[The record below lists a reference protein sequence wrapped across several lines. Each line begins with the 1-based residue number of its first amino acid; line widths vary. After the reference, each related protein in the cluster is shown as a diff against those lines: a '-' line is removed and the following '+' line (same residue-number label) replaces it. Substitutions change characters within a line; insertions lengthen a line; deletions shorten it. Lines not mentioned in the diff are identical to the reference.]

1 LAEYRNPQQ
10 DPNSPMDTRRMV
22 MVFAFTFIMMMVA
35 QQFLFKNNKPSP
47 SAQEAAKQ
55 QQQQQTAQS
64 SAQPTAAPA
73 VAGAAQ
79 KSAAPVKQATAETET
94 IVENDL
100 YKITFTNRGGQVK
113 SWILKKYK
121 DEKGN
126 PLELVH
132 TQAAQEWGY
141 PLSFWTGNSD
151 LTTKLNSA
159 MYVEGEVAGILMGE
173 ETAKINV
180 EASQPGSHTLKAPTT
195 IVFEYSDGDLVAKKT
210 FAFQANSYVVNVA
223 TEVTHGGAYVTAL
236 PAWPAGF
243 GDVTLPATYA
253 QQRIDYE
260 FGDNLERLKPDKKGK
275 EISSGNVIR
284 GPLSWGGALDQYF
297 AAVFLPDKPKEAS
310 LVTLRN
316 AIEIPKDA
324 KHPEGDKQ
332 KLEVLGAAA
341 GTLNAPVSERLF
353 AGPKDVDVLGSVR
366 ANGPEGQPN
375 AGPDLKSTL
384 DFGMFAIIAR
394 PLFAWAKWTQ
404 QHVVSNWGWCIV
416 VLTVIINLVLLPLR
430 ISSMKS
436 MLKMQKVQPQ
446 MKAIQD
452 RYKKLKMTDPKRQD
466 MNVEIGELYK
476 KHGINPLGGCLPIVI
491 QMPFLFAFYAMLANV
506 TELRQANWLWIKDL
520 SSPDPWFL
528 IPILVVVTQLILQRM
543 SPSGGMDPQQQKM
556 MNLMMPLMIGF
567 FSYSVASGLGVYWI
581 TGVVVMIIQ
590 QMIMNR
596 TELGQEIR
604 RVRSGK

>member
-1 LAEYRNPQQ
+1 LAEFRNPQN
-10 DPNSPMDTRRMV
+10 DPGAPMDTKRMV

-35 QQFLFKNNKPSP
+35 QQFLFKNTKPSP

-55 QQQQQTAQS
+55 QQQSQAAQTTGAT
-64 SAQPTAAPA
+64 SAT
-73 VAGAAQ
+73 VAGTTQ
-79 KSAAPVKQATAETET
+79 KPTVATPAKQATAETET
-94 IVENDL
+94 VVENDL
-100 YKITFTNRGGQVK
+100 YKITFTNRGALVK

-126 PLELVH
+126 PLEAVH
-132 TQAAQEWGY
+132 TQAAAEWGY
-141 PLSFWTGNSD
+141 PLSFWTWDND
-151 LTTKLNSA
+151 LKTKLNSA
-159 MYVEGEVAGILMGE
+159 MYVPDQTGTISGPH
-173 ETAKINV
+173 
-180 EASQPGSHTLKAPTT
+180 STLN
-195 IVFEYSDGDLVAKKT
+195 FEFSDGDVVVKKSFSFDHT
-210 FAFQANSYVVNVA
+210 YVVSIS
-223 TEVTHGGAYVTAL
+223 TEVTRGGAFVTAL
-236 PAWPAGF
+236 PSWPAGF

-260 FGDNLERLKPDKKGK
+260 FGDTLERLKPDKKGK
-275 EISSGNVIR
+275 DISSGNVIR
-284 GPLSWGGALDQYF
+284 TPLSWGGVQDQYF
-297 AAVFLPDKPKEAS
+297 AAVFLPEKPKDAA

-324 KHPEGDKQ
+324 KKPEGEKQ
-332 KLEVLGAAA
+332 KLEVLGAAV
-341 GTLNAPVSERLF
+341 GTLNAPVRQRLF
-353 AGPKDVDVLGSVR
+353 VGPKDVDVLGSVR

-375 AGPDLKSTL
+375 AGPDLKGTL

-416 VLTVIINLVLLPLR
+416 LLTVIINLVLLPLR

-446 MKAIQD
+446 MKAIQE

-491 QMPFLFAFYAMLANV
+491 QMPFLFAFYAMLSNV

-520 SSPDPWFL
+520 SSPDPLFL
-528 IPILVVVTQLILQRM
+528 IPILVIATQMILQRM

-556 MNLMMPLMIGF
+556 MNFMMPLMIGV
-567 FSYSVASGLGVYWI
+567 FSWSVASGLGVYWI
-581 TGVVVMIIQ
+581 TGVIVMIIQ
-590 QMIMNR
+590 QMVMNR

>member
-1 LAEYRNPQQ
+1 
-10 DPNSPMDTRRMV
+10 MDSKRMV

-55 QQQQQTAQS
+55 QQQQQPAAAAQS
-64 SAQPTAAPA
+64 AAQPATVANAAGKGAVPA
-73 VAGAAQ
+73 
-79 KSAAPVKQATAETET
+79 KQATAEAET
-94 IVENDL
+94 VVENDV
-100 YKITFTNRGGQVK
+100 YKITFTNRGALVK

-132 TQAAQEWGY
+132 TQAAAEWGY
-141 PLSFWTGNSD
+141 PLSFWTWDND
-151 LTTKLNSA
+151 LKTKLNSA
-159 MYVEGEVAGILMGE
+159 MYVQSDA
-173 ETAKINV
+173 A
-180 EASQPGSHTLKAPTT
+180 GSHTVTAPTT
-195 IVFEYSDGDLVAKKT
+195 IVFEFSDGDVVAKKS
-210 FAFQANSYVVNVA
+210 FEFQPGSYVVNIA
-223 TEVTHGGAYVTAL
+223 TEVTRSGAFVTAL

-253 QQRIDYE
+253 QQRIDYA
-260 FGDNLERLKPDKKGK
+260 FGETLERLKPDKKGK
-275 EISSGNVIR
+275 EISSGNVIKT
-284 GPLSWGGALDQYF
+284 PMSWGGALDQYF
-297 AAVFLPDKPKEAS
+297 AAIFLPDKPKDS
-310 LVTLRN
+310 VLVTLRN
-316 AIEIPKDA
+316 SIEIPKDA
-324 KHPEGDKQ
+324 KKPEGDKQ
-332 KLEVLGAAA
+332 KMEVLGAAS
-341 GTLNAPVSERLF
+341 GTLNSPVRQRLF
-353 AGPKDVDVLGSVR
+353 VGPKDVDVLGSVR

-375 AGPDLKSTL
+375 AGPDLRGAL

-404 QHVVSNWGWCIV
+404 RNVVSNWGWCIV
-416 VLTVIINLVLLPLR
+416 LLTIIINLVLLPLR

-476 KHGINPLGGCLPIVI
+476 THGINPLGGCLPIVI
-491 QMPFLFAFYAMLANV
+491 QMPFLFAFYSMLSNV

-520 SSPDPWFL
+520 SSPDPLFI
-528 IPILVVVTQLILQRM
+528 IPILVIATQMILQRM

-556 MNLMMPLMIGF
+556 MNFMMPLMIGI
-567 FSYSVASGLGVYWI
+567 FSWSVASGLGVYWI

-590 QMIMNR
+590 QMVMNR
-596 TELGQEIR
+596 TSLGQEIR

>member
-10 DPNSPMDTRRMV
+10 DPNTPMDTRRMV

-55 QQQQQTAQS
+55 QQQQVAQPAQPS
-64 SAQPTAAPA
+64 SAPT
-73 VAGAAQ
+73 VASTPQ
-79 KSAAPVKQATAETET
+79 KSAASVKQATAETET

-100 YKITFTNRGGQVK
+100 YKITFTNRGGLVK

-132 TQAAQEWGY
+132 TQAAAEWGY
-141 PLSFWTGNSD
+141 PLSFWTWDND
-151 LTTKLNSA
+151 LKTKLNSA
-159 MYVEGEVAGILMGE
+159 MYVADQTGTITGPR
-173 ETAKINV
+173 
-180 EASQPGSHTLKAPTT
+180 STLN
-195 IVFEYSDGDLVAKKT
+195 FEFSDGDLVVKKSFT
-210 FAFQANSYVVNVA
+210 FDHTYVVDVN
-223 TEVTHGGAYVTAL
+223 TEVTRGGAYVTAL

-260 FGDNLERLKPDKKGK
+260 YGDNLERLKPDKKGK

>member
-1 LAEYRNPQQ
+1 
-10 DPNSPMDTRRMV
+10 MDTKRMV
-22 MVFAFTFIMMMVA
+22 MVFAFTFIMMMLA
-35 QQFLFKNNKPSP
+35 QQFLFKNTKPSP

-55 QQQQQTAQS
+55 QQ
-64 SAQPTAAPA
+64 AQPTQPNGATPAA

-79 KSAAPVKQATAETET
+79 KTAAPAKQATAETET
-94 IVENDL
+94 VVENDL
-100 YKITFTNRGGQVK
+100 YKITFTNRGALVK

-132 TQAAQEWGY
+132 TQAAAEWGY
-141 PLSFWTGNSD
+141 PLSFWTWDND
-151 LTTKLNSA
+151 LKTKLNSA
-159 MYVEGEVAGILMGE
+159 MYVADQTG
-173 ETAKINV
+173 KI
-180 EASQPGSHTLKAPTT
+180 SGPHSTLT
-195 IVFEYSDGDLVAKKT
+195 FDFSDGDVVVKKSFTFDHTYLVD
-210 FAFQANSYVVNVA
+210 VN
-223 TEVTHGGAYVTAL
+223 TEVTRGGAFVTAL

-253 QQRIDYE
+253 QQRIDYT
-260 FGDNLERLKPDKKGK
+260 FGEALERLKLDKKGK
-275 EISSGNVIR
+275 DISSGNVIK
-284 GPLSWGGALDQYF
+284 GPMSWGGALDQYF
-297 AAVFLPDKPKEAS
+297 AAVFLPDKPKDAA

-316 AIEIPKDA
+316 AIEVPKNV
-324 KHPEGDKQ
+324 KKPEDGTQ

-341 GTLNAPVSERLF
+341 GTLNAPVRERLF
-353 AGPKDVDVLGSVR
+353 VGPKDVDVLGSIR
-366 ANGPEGQPN
+366 ANGAEGQTN
-375 AGPDLKSTL
+375 AGPDLKGTL

-394 PLFAWAKWTQ
+394 PLFAWAKWTN

-416 VLTVIINLVLLPLR
+416 LLTVVINLVLLPLR

-446 MKAIQD
+446 MKSIQE

-520 SSPDPWFL
+520 SSPDPLFL
-528 IPILVVVTQLILQRM
+528 IPILVIATQMILQRM

-556 MNLMMPLMIGF
+556 MNFMMPLMIGV
-567 FSYSVASGLGVYWI
+567 FSWSVASGLGVYWV
-581 TGVVVMIIQ
+581 TGVVVMIVQ

>member
-1 LAEYRNPQQ
+1 LAEYRNPQN
-10 DPNSPMDTRRMV
+10 DPNQPMDSKRMV
-22 MVFAFTFIMMMVA
+22 MVFAFTFIMMLVA
-35 QQFLFKNNKPSP
+35 QQFLFKNTKPSP
-47 SAQEAAKQ
+47 SSQEAAKQ
-55 QQQQQTAQS
+55 QQQQQPAQAAGASGATAPAAVLS
-64 SAQPTAAPA
+64 GAQKNAAPA
-73 VAGAAQ
+73 
-79 KSAAPVKQATAETET
+79 KQATAETT
-94 IVENDL
+94 TVVENDL
-100 YKITFTNRGGQVK
+100 YKITFTNRGALVK

-132 TQAAQEWGY
+132 TQAAAEWGY
-141 PLSFWTGNSD
+141 PLSFWTWDND
-151 LTTKLNSA
+151 LKTKLNSA
-159 MYVEGEVAGILMGE
+159 MYVADQTGTVSGPH
-173 ETAKINV
+173 
-180 EASQPGSHTLKAPTT
+180 STLN
-195 IVFEYSDGDLVAKKT
+195 FEFSDGDVVVKKSFT
-210 FAFQANSYVVNVA
+210 FDHTYTVDVN
-223 TEVTHGGAYVTAL
+223 TEVTRGGALVTAL

-243 GDVTLPATYA
+243 GDVTQPATYA
-253 QQRIDYE
+253 QQRIDYG
-260 FGDNLERLKPDKKGK
+260 FGDTLERLKSDKKGK

-284 GPLSWGGALDQYF
+284 GPFSWAGPLDQYF
-297 AAVFLPDKPKEAS
+297 AAVFLPDKPKEA
-310 LVTLRN
+310 VMATLRN
-316 AIEIPKDA
+316 QIEIPKDA
-324 KHPEGDKQ
+324 KKPEGDKL

-341 GTLNAPVSERLF
+341 GSLNAPVHERLF
-353 AGPKDVDVLGSVR
+353 VGPKDVDVLASIR
-366 ANGPEGQPN
+366 ANGPDGQPN
-375 AGPDLKSTL
+375 AGPDLQGTL
-384 DFGMFAIIAR
+384 DFGMFQIIAK

-404 QHVVSNWGWCIV
+404 KHFVSNWGWCIV
-416 VLTVIINLVLLPLR
+416 TLTVIINLVLLPLR

-452 RYKKLKMTDPKRQD
+452 RYKKYKMTDPKRQD

-506 TELRQANWLWIKDL
+506 TELRQASWLWIKDL

-528 IPILVVVTQLILQRM
+528 IPILVIATQMILQRM
-543 SPSGGMDPQQQKM
+543 SPSGGMDPQQQRM
-556 MNLMMPLMIGF
+556 MNFMMPLMIGV

-596 TELGQEIR
+596 TDLGQEIR

>member
-10 DPNSPMDTRRMV
+10 DPNTPMDTRRMV

-55 QQQQQTAQS
+55 QQQQVAQPAQPS
-64 SAQPTAAPA
+64 SAPT
-73 VAGAAQ
+73 VASTPQ
-79 KSAAPVKQATAETET
+79 KSAASVKQATAETET

-100 YKITFTNRGGQVK
+100 YKITFTNRGGLVK

-121 DEKGN
+121 DERGN

-132 TQAAQEWGY
+132 TQAAAEWGY
-141 PLSFWTGNSD
+141 PLSFWTWDND
-151 LTTKLNSA
+151 LKTKLNSA
-159 MYVEGEVAGILMGE
+159 MYVADQTGTITGPR
-173 ETAKINV
+173 
-180 EASQPGSHTLKAPTT
+180 STLN
-195 IVFEYSDGDLVAKKT
+195 FEFSDGDLVVKKSFT
-210 FAFQANSYVVNVA
+210 FDHTYVVDVN
-223 TEVTHGGAYVTAL
+223 TEVTRGGAYVTAL

-260 FGDNLERLKPDKKGK
+260 YGDNLERLKPDKKGK

>member
-10 DPNSPMDTRRMV
+10 DPNTPMDTRRMV

-55 QQQQQTAQS
+55 QQQQVAQPAQPS
-64 SAQPTAAPA
+64 SAPT
-73 VAGAAQ
+73 VASTPQ
-79 KSAAPVKQATAETET
+79 KSAASVKQATAETET

-100 YKITFTNRGGQVK
+100 YKITFTNRGGLVK

-132 TQAAQEWGY
+132 TQAAAEWGY
-141 PLSFWTGNSD
+141 PLSFWTWDND
-151 LTTKLNSA
+151 LKTKLNSA
-159 MYVEGEVAGILMGE
+159 MYVADQTGTITGPR
-173 ETAKINV
+173 
-180 EASQPGSHTLKAPTT
+180 STLN
-195 IVFEYSDGDLVAKKT
+195 FEFSDGDLVVKKSFT
-210 FAFQANSYVVNVA
+210 FDHTYVVDVN
-223 TEVTHGGAYVTAL
+223 TEVTRGGAYVTAL

-260 FGDNLERLKPDKKGK
+260 YGDNLERLKPDKKGK

-297 AAVFLPDKPKEAS
+297 AAVFLPDKPKEAA

>member
-1 LAEYRNPQQ
+1 MAEYRNPQQ
-10 DPNSPMDTRRMV
+10 DPNTPMDTRRMV

-35 QQFLFKNNKPSP
+35 QQFLFKNAKPSP
-47 SAQEAAKQ
+47 SAQEAAAKQQ
-55 QQQQQTAQS
+55 QQQQQTAQPS
-64 SAQPTAAPA
+64 GAPATASAQ
-73 VAGAAQ
+73 Q
-79 KSAAPVKQATAETET
+79 KSASPVKQASAETET

-121 DEKGN
+121 DERGN

-132 TQAAQEWGY
+132 TQAAQQWGF
-141 PLSFWTGNSD
+141 PLSFWTGNDD

-159 MYVEGEVAGILMGE
+159 MYVADQTGTISGPH
-173 ETAKINV
+173 
-180 EASQPGSHTLKAPTT
+180 STLN
-195 IVFEYSDGDLVAKKT
+195 FEYSDGDLVVKKSFT
-210 FAFQANSYVVNVA
+210 FDHTYVVDVN
-223 TEVTHGGAYVTAL
+223 TEVTRGGSYVTAL

-275 EISSGNVIR
+275 DISSGNVIK
-284 GPLSWGGALDQYF
+284 GPFSWGGALDQYF
-297 AAVFLPDKPKEAS
+297 AAVFLPDKPKEAA

-324 KHPEGDKQ
+324 KKPDENKQ
-332 KLEVLGAAA
+332 KLEVLGAAV
-341 GTLNAPVSERLF
+341 GTLNAPVHERLF

-375 AGPDLKSTL
+375 AGPDLKNTL

-416 VLTVIINLVLLPLR
+416 LLTVIINLVLLPLR

-452 RYKKLKMTDPKRQD
+452 KYKKYKMTDPKRQD

-520 SSPDPWFL
+520 SAPDPWFL

-581 TGVVVMIIQ
+581 TGVVVMIVQ
-590 QMIMNR
+590 QFIMNR

>member
-1 LAEYRNPQQ
+1 LAEYRNPQN
-10 DPNSPMDTRRMV
+10 DPGAPMDSKRMV

-55 QQQQQTAQS
+55 QQQQQPAAAAQS
-64 SAQPTAAPA
+64 AAQPATVANAAGKGAVPA
-73 VAGAAQ
+73 
-79 KSAAPVKQATAETET
+79 KQATAEAET
-94 IVENDL
+94 VVENDV
-100 YKITFTNRGGQVK
+100 YKITFTNRGALVK

-132 TQAAQEWGY
+132 TQAAAEWGY
-141 PLSFWTGNSD
+141 PLSFWTWDND
-151 LTTKLNSA
+151 LKTKLNSA
-159 MYVEGEVAGILMGE
+159 MYVQSDA
-173 ETAKINV
+173 A
-180 EASQPGSHTLKAPTT
+180 GSHTVTAPTT
-195 IVFEYSDGDLVAKKT
+195 IVFEFSDGDVVAKKS
-210 FAFQANSYVVNVA
+210 FEFQPGSYVVNIA
-223 TEVTHGGAYVTAL
+223 TEVTRSGAFVTAL

-253 QQRIDYE
+253 QQRIDYA
-260 FGDNLERLKPDKKGK
+260 FGETLERLKPDKKGK
-275 EISSGNVIR
+275 EISSGNVIKT
-284 GPLSWGGALDQYF
+284 PMSWGGALDQYF
-297 AAVFLPDKPKEAS
+297 AAIFLPDKPKDS
-310 LVTLRN
+310 VLVTLRN
-316 AIEIPKDA
+316 SIEIPKDA
-324 KHPEGDKQ
+324 KKPEGDKQ
-332 KLEVLGAAA
+332 KMEVLGAAS
-341 GTLNAPVSERLF
+341 GTLNSPVRQRLF
-353 AGPKDVDVLGSVR
+353 VGPKDVDVLGSVR

-375 AGPDLKSTL
+375 AGPDLRGAL

-404 QHVVSNWGWCIV
+404 RNVVSNWGWCIV
-416 VLTVIINLVLLPLR
+416 LLTIIINLVLLPLR

-476 KHGINPLGGCLPIVI
+476 THGINPLGGCLPIVI
-491 QMPFLFAFYAMLANV
+491 QMPFLFAFYSMLSNV

-520 SSPDPWFL
+520 SSPDPLFI
-528 IPILVVVTQLILQRM
+528 IPILVIATQMILQRM

-556 MNLMMPLMIGF
+556 MNFMMPLMIGI
-567 FSYSVASGLGVYWI
+567 FSWSVASGLGVYWI

-590 QMIMNR
+590 QMVMNR
-596 TELGQEIR
+596 TSLGQEIR

>member
-10 DPNSPMDTRRMV
+10 DPNTPMDTRRMV

-55 QQQQQTAQS
+55 QQQQTVQP
-64 SAQPTAAPA
+64 AQPSSAPA
-73 VAGAAQ
+73 VASTPQ
-79 KSAAPVKQATAETET
+79 KSAASVKQATAETET

-100 YKITFTNRGGQVK
+100 YKITFTNRGGLVK

-132 TQAAQEWGY
+132 TQAAAEWGY
-141 PLSFWTGNSD
+141 PLSFWTWDND
-151 LTTKLNSA
+151 LKTKLNSA
-159 MYVEGEVAGILMGE
+159 MYVADQTGTITGPR
-173 ETAKINV
+173 
-180 EASQPGSHTLKAPTT
+180 STLN
-195 IVFEYSDGDLVAKKT
+195 FEFSDGDLVVKKSFT
-210 FAFQANSYVVNVA
+210 FDHTYVVDVN
-223 TEVTHGGAYVTAL
+223 TEVTRGGAYVTAL

-260 FGDNLERLKPDKKGK
+260 YGDNLERLKPDKKGK

>member
-1 LAEYRNPQQ
+1 
-10 DPNSPMDTRRMV
+10 MDSKRMV

-35 QQFLFKNNKPSP
+35 QQFLFKNAKPSP
-47 SAQEAAKQ
+47 SSQEAAKQ
-55 QQQQQTAQS
+55 QQQQQPQT
-64 SAQPTAAPA
+64 PAAA
-73 VAGAAQ
+73 SGAAATGTAGAAAVKSAAQ
-79 KSAAPVKQATAETET
+79 KPAAPVKQATGETET
-94 IVENDL
+94 VVDNDVFR
-100 YKITFTNRGGQVK
+100 ITFTNRGAQVK

-132 TQAAQEWGY
+132 GPAAAQWGY
-141 PLSFWTGNSD
+141 PLSFWTWDND
-151 LTTKLNSA
+151 LKTKLNSA
-159 MYVEGEVAGILMGE
+159 LYVADQTGTVSGPHS
-173 ETAKINV
+173 TVN
-180 EASQPGSHTLKAPTT
+180 
-195 IVFEYSDGDLVAKKT
+195 FEYSDGDLVVKKSFT
-210 FAFQANSYVVNVA
+210 FSHSYQVDVN
-223 TEVTHGGAYVTAL
+223 TEVTKGGSYVTAL

-260 FGDNLERLKPDKKGK
+260 YGDNLERLKSDKKGK
-275 EISSGNVIR
+275 EISNGNVIK
-284 GPLSWGGALDQYF
+284 GPFSWAGAMDQYF
-297 AAVFLPDKPKEAS
+297 AAVFLPDKPKEAV

-324 KHPEGDKQ
+324 KKPEGEKQ
-332 KLEVLGAAA
+332 KMEVLGAAM
-341 GTLNAPVSERLF
+341 GTLNAPVNERLF
-353 AGPKDVDVLGSVR
+353 VGPKAVDVLGEVR
-366 ANGPEGQPN
+366 ANGADGQPN
-375 AGPDLKSTL
+375 AGPDLKGTL
-384 DFGMFAIIAR
+384 DFGMFQIIAK

-404 QHVVSNWGWCIV
+404 KNFVPNWGWCIV
-416 VLTVIINLVLLPLR
+416 TLTVIINLVLLPLR

-452 RYKKLKMTDPKRQD
+452 KYKKYKMTDPKRQD

-506 TELRQANWLWIKDL
+506 TELRQASWLWIKDL
-520 SSPDPWFL
+520 SSPDPLFL
-528 IPILVVVTQLILQRM
+528 IPILVIATQMILQRM

-556 MNLMMPLMIGF
+556 MNFMMPLMIGV
-567 FSYSVASGLGVYWI
+567 FSWSVASGLGVYWI

-604 RVRSGK
+604 RVRSAK

>member
-1 LAEYRNPQQ
+1 
-10 DPNSPMDTRRMV
+10 MDSKRMV
-22 MVFAFTFIMMMVA
+22 MVFAFTFIMMMIA
-35 QQFLFKNNKPSP
+35 QQFLFKNAKPSP

-55 QQQQQTAQS
+55 QQQQQQQP
-64 SAQPTAAPA
+64 AQPNTTTAAAAPA
-73 VAGAAQ
+73 SNASKPAA
-79 KSAAPVKQATAETET
+79 KPSVPTKQATAETET
-94 IVENDL
+94 VVENDL
-100 YKITFTNRGGQVK
+100 YKITFTNRGGLVK

-132 TQAAQEWGY
+132 AQASAEWGY
-141 PLSFWTGNSD
+141 PLSFWTWDND
-151 LTTKLNSA
+151 LKTKLNSA
-159 MYVEGEVAGILMGE
+159 MYVADKTGTV
-173 ETAKINV
+173 
-180 EASQPGSHTLKAPTT
+180 PGQNSTLN
-195 IVFEYSDGDLVAKKT
+195 FEYSDGDLVVKKSFT
-210 FAFQANSYVVNVA
+210 FDRSYVVDVK
-223 TEVTHGGAYVTAL
+223 TEVTRGGVPVTAL

-275 EISSGNVIR
+275 EISSGNIIK

-297 AAVFLPDKPKEAS
+297 AAVFLPDVPKNAV

-316 AIEIPKDA
+316 AIEVPKDA
-324 KHPEGDKQ
+324 KKPEGEKQ
-332 KLEVLGAAA
+332 KLEVLGAAV
-341 GTLNAPVSERLF
+341 GPLNAPVHERMF
-353 AGPKDVDVLGSVR
+353 VGPKNVDVLGAIR
-366 ANGPEGQPN
+366 ANGVDGQPN
-375 AGPDLKSTL
+375 AGPDLRGTL

-404 QHVVSNWGWCIV
+404 THVVSNWGWCIV
-416 VLTVIINLVLLPLR
+416 LLTVIINLVLLPLR

-452 RYKKLKMTDPKRQD
+452 RYKKYKMTDPKRQD

-506 TELRQANWLWIKDL
+506 TELRQASWLWIKDL
-520 SSPDPWFL
+520 SAPDPLFL
-528 IPILVVVTQLILQRM
+528 IPILVIATQMILQRM

-556 MNLMMPLMIGF
+556 MNFMMPLMIGV
-567 FSYSVASGLGVYWI
+567 FSWSVASGLGVYWV

-590 QMIMNR
+590 QAIMNR

-604 RVRSGK
+604 RVRSSSAK

>member
-1 LAEYRNPQQ
+1 MAEYRNPQNE
-10 DPNSPMDTRRMV
+10 PGAPMDTKRMV

-35 QQFLFKNNKPSP
+35 QQFLFKNTKPSP

-55 QQQQQTAQS
+55 QQQQQ
-64 SAQPTAAPA
+64 PTATPN
-73 VAGAAQ
+73 GQ
-79 KSAAPVKQATAETET
+79 APVASAPQTSAVPAKQATAETET
-94 IVENDL
+94 VVENDV
-100 YKITFTNRGGQVK
+100 YKITFTNRGAQVK

-121 DEKGN
+121 DERGN

-132 TQAAQEWGY
+132 TQAAAQWGY
-141 PLSFWTGNSD
+141 PLSFWTWDND
-151 LTTKLNSA
+151 LKTKLNSA
-159 MYVEGEVAGILMGE
+159 MYVADQTGTVSGPHSIL
-173 ETAKINV
+173 N
-180 EASQPGSHTLKAPTT
+180 
-195 IVFEYSDGDLVAKKT
+195 FEYSDGDVVVKKSFT
-210 FAFQANSYVVNVA
+210 FDQSYAIGVN
-223 TEVTHGGAYVTAL
+223 TEVTRGGAFITAL

-284 GPLSWGGALDQYF
+284 TPISWGGALDQYF
-297 AAVFLPDKPKEAS
+297 AAVFLPEKPKEAA

-324 KHPEGDKQ
+324 KKPEGDKQ
-332 KLEVLGAAA
+332 KLEVLGAAV
-341 GTLNAPVSERLF
+341 GTLNAPVKERIF
-353 AGPKDVDVLGSVR
+353 VGPKAVDVLGAIR

-375 AGPDLKSTL
+375 AGPDLKGTL

-404 QHVVSNWGWCIV
+404 QHIVSNWGWCIV
-416 VLTVIINLVLLPLR
+416 LLTVIINLVLLPLR

-506 TELRQANWLWIKDL
+506 TELRQAGWLWIKDL

-528 IPILVVVTQLILQRM
+528 IPIFVIATQMILQRM

-556 MNLMMPLMIGF
+556 MNFMMPLMIGV
-567 FSYSVASGLGVYWI
+567 FSWSVASGLGVYWI

>member
-55 QQQQQTAQS
+55 QQQQVAQPAQPS
-64 SAQPTAAPA
+64 SAPT
-73 VAGAAQ
+73 VASTPQ
-79 KSAAPVKQATAETET
+79 KSAASVKQATAETET

-100 YKITFTNRGGQVK
+100 YKITFTNRGGLVK

-132 TQAAQEWGY
+132 TQAAAEWGY
-141 PLSFWTGNSD
+141 PLSFWTWDND
-151 LTTKLNSA
+151 LKTKLNSA
-159 MYVEGEVAGILMGE
+159 MYVADQTGTITGPR
-173 ETAKINV
+173 
-180 EASQPGSHTLKAPTT
+180 STLN
-195 IVFEYSDGDLVAKKT
+195 FEFSDGDLVVKKSFT
-210 FAFQANSYVVNVA
+210 FDHTYVVDVN
-223 TEVTHGGAYVTAL
+223 TEVTRGGAYVTAL

-260 FGDNLERLKPDKKGK
+260 YGDNLERLKPDKKGK

>member
-1 LAEYRNPQQ
+1 MPEYQNPQQ

-55 QQQQQTAQS
+55 QQQQQQQTS
-64 SAQPTAAPA
+64 QPSGAPA
-73 VAGAAQ
+73 VASTQQ
-79 KSAAPVKQATAETET
+79 KTASPVKQASGETET

-100 YKITFTNRGGQVK
+100 YKITFTNRGGLVK

-121 DEKGN
+121 DERGN

-132 TQAAQEWGY
+132 TQAAQEWGF
-141 PLSFWTGNSD
+141 PLSFWTWDND
-151 LTTKLNSA
+151 LKTKLNSA
-159 MYVEGEVAGILMGE
+159 MYVADQTGQVTGPH
-173 ETAKINV
+173 
-180 EASQPGSHTLKAPTT
+180 STLN
-195 IVFEYSDGDLVAKKT
+195 FEYSDGDLVVKKSFT
-210 FAFQANSYVVNVA
+210 FDHTYVVDVN
-223 TEVTHGGAYVTAL
+223 TEVTRGGSYVTAL

-275 EISSGNVIR
+275 DISSGNIIK
-284 GPLSWGGALDQYF
+284 GPFSWGGALDQYF
-297 AAVFLPDKPKEAS
+297 AAVFLPDKPREAA

-316 AIEIPKDA
+316 AIEIPKDI
-324 KHPEGDKQ
+324 KKPEGDKQ

-341 GTLNAPVSERLF
+341 GMLNAPVHERLF

-366 ANGPEGQPN
+366 ANGPDGQPN
-375 AGPDLKSTL
+375 AGPDLKGTL

-416 VLTVIINLVLLPLR
+416 LLTVIINLVLLPLR

-452 RYKKLKMTDPKRQD
+452 KYKKYKMTDPKRQD

-520 SSPDPWFL
+520 SAPDPWFL

-581 TGVVVMIIQ
+581 TGVVVMIVQ
-590 QMIMNR
+590 QFIMNR